1 MSFVSIL
8 PSEELDTSKL
18 VRSVGRVEMSFR
30 KDGEDNA
37 IDHLFQSGCGRVR
50 FPSIDNPHMPEAVLI
65 NTAGGL
71 TGGDHMT
78 YEVALEAGAA
88 LTVTGQAAE
97 KIYKSV
103 GPDVVI
109 DGRLDLAAD
118 SYLEWLPQETI
129 LFNRARL
136 QRMNEVNLTS
146 SSRLLA
152 LETTV
157 FGREAYGET
166 VVEAAL
172 SDGWKIRLD
181 GDLIWFDRFRFD
193 GLMQEVLSRPA
204 LLAGARAMT
213 TIIAYVDGVEEV
225 RDPLRD
231 KLAGMESLFG
241 LTVLD
246 KGPLVIRG
254 LDKDPYRLRK
264 SIVGIVSALRE
275 KMTGLTMAMPAVWEV

>member
-1 MSFVSIL
+1 
-8 PSEELDTSKL
+8 
-18 VRSVGRVEMSFR
+18 
-30 KDGEDNA
+30 
-37 IDHLFQSGCGRVR
+37 
-50 FPSIDNPHMPEAVLI
+50 MPEAVLI